1 MAAVA
6 HELRF
11 CPLCAGALQWR
22 SPHYPEV
29 LHPVCRSCGFTLWQ
43 NPKPCV
49 DALII
54 RGLGPTAEVLL
65 GRLAAVPNRGQ
76 WDTPG
81 NFLNVGDH
89 LEEALVRECRREMG
103 VEVEV
108 ESLLGV
114 YESTFAEMDTITLA
128 YVCRL
133 KSGVPHPAD
142 IIDEVDWF
150 PVDATPD
157 IAFQQIRDALSDL
170 RLRLTGE

>member
-1 MAAVA
+1 
-6 HELRF
+6 
-11 CPLCAGALQWR
+11 
-22 SPHYPEV
+22 
-29 LHPVCRSCGFTLWQ
+29 
-43 NPKPCV
+43 
-49 DALII
+49 
-54 RGLGPTAEVLL
+54 
-65 GRLAAVPNRGQ
+65 
-76 WDTPG
+76 
-81 NFLNVGDH
+81 
-89 LEEALVRECRREMG
+89 MG